1 MEYLSLD
8 QVKQIE
14 LDILKYVDAVCKEYN
29 LRYFLS
35 FGTFTEA
42 IRHKGFIPWDDDI
55 DISMPREDYERFVE
69 ITKNANGKFV
79 TLYPGKEGYPYPFV
93 KVVDKSTELAEKDVM
108 DIPDNGLWVDIFPVD
123 GYAGAKPTVLNKL
136 ATALERAR
144 SLATYDKC
152 PERFKSQKLLWRVAR
167 CFGYKFFQKIV
178 IALCKRH
185 PYSSAKYVGY
195 AYGAAMSV
203 YPGDFF
209 EKLIRIPF
217 EDGEFLV
224 PVRYN
229 EYLTILYGDY
239 MRIPPK
245 EQQVS
250 HCVKAILKK

>member
-14 LDILKYVDAVCKEYN
+14 LDILKYVDAVCKEHN

-35 FGTFTEA
+35 FGTLIGA

-55 DISMPREDYERFVE
+55 DISMPREDYERFVD
-69 ITKNANGKFV
+69 ITKNASGKYI
-79 TLYPGKEGYPYPFV
+79 TLYPEKDGYPYPFV
-93 KVVDKSTELAEKDVM
+93 KVVDATTELADENIM

-123 GYAGAKPTVLNKL
+123 GYTISKPTFVNKL
-136 ATALERAR
+136 ATALEKAR
-144 SLATYDKC
+144 SLATYEKC
-152 PERFKSQKLLWRVAR
+152 PERFKNQKALWRVTR
-167 CFGYKFFQKIV
+167 CFGYKFFQKKV
-178 IALCKRH
+178 ISLCKRH

-224 PVRYN
+224 PARYN

-245 EQQVS
+245 EQQIS